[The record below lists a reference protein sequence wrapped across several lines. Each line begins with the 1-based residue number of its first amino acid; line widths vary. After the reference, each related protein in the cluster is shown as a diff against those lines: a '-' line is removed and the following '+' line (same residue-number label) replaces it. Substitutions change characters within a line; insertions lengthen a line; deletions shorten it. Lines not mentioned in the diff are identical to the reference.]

1 MNLDFRSDNS
11 APPSPSIVQAIM
23 AASTEG
29 YSPYSNDVIT
39 ARLRDRMGAL
49 FDRDVEI
56 FPLITGTATNALIL
70 SMVARSFGK
79 VYCHADSHIVV
90 DECGAVE
97 FFSAGTR
104 LAALGGVGGKI
115 TVQDIEANDEP
126 EDVHRLRAGAISI
139 TQATERGTVYAVD
152 ELKDL
157 ADAAR
162 GRGIPFHMDGTRLS
176 NALVH
181 AKITPADGTWASGID
196 VLSFGATK
204 GGALG
209 AEAAIFF
216 DKALAR
222 DFSRQIKRSGHMV
235 SKGWFLAAQLEAY
248 VTDDL
253 WLRNA
258 THGNA
263 MATRLADGMAGALGL
278 RPEFPVEA
286 NIVFVRMPEDRV
298 ETLEQAGVQFYR
310 WDRAETPLL
319 RLVTSHATTVKDVDT
334 FIAVAAGRNDADVQR
349 GQAHV

>member
-11 APPSPSIVQAIM
+11 APPSPSIVQAIV
-23 AASTEG
+23 AASTDG

-39 ARLRDRMGAL
+39 TRLRDRMGAI

-56 FPLITGTATNALIL
+56 FPLMTGTATNALIL

-79 VYCHADSHIVV
+79 VFCHADSHIVV

-97 FFSAGTR
+97 FFSAGSR
-104 LAALGGVGGKI
+104 LAAIDGVGGKI
-115 TVQDIEANDEP
+115 TRREIDANDEP
-126 EDVHRLRAGAISI
+126 EDVHRLRAGAVSI
-139 TQATERGTVYAVD
+139 TQATERGTVYSVAEV
-152 ELKDL
+152 KDL
-157 ADAAR
+157 ADAAHM
-162 GRGIPFHMDGTRLS
+162 RGIPFHMDGTRLS

-181 AKITPADGTWASGID
+181 SKASPADGTWASGVD

-235 SKGWFLAAQLEAY
+235 SKGWFISAQLEAY
-248 VTDDL
+248 IADDL

-258 THGNA
+258 AHGNA
-263 MATRLADGMAGALGL
+263 MATRLAEGISDTVGFK
-278 RPEFPVEA
+278 PEFPVEA
-286 NIVFVRMPEDRV
+286 NIVFVRMPESRV
-298 ETLEQAGVQFYR
+298 RALEQAGVQFYR
-310 WDRAETPLL
+310 WDRSETPLL
-319 RLVTSHATTVKDVDT
+319 RLVTSHATSMDDVES
-334 FIAVAAGRNDADVQR
+334 FIEIAAGRTDVVSKE
-349 GQAHV
+349 GGAHV